1 MVRSNGGVPL
11 DDANAL
17 FDTKGTII
25 TSTDDLA
32 NLKWVDGTS
41 SGFQVELLTGAAD
54 TMGLKIAAPCGSRIH
69 RATASNSSD
78 HVTYIN
84 DPYTSNNPKNLIFVT
99 PNWNPSTN
107 AGVYNDHPIGVWYDV
122 SAGQHSIFNQDHG
135 PMWTG
140 AAFNYRVE
148 VATPKGPMIHITT
161 ADNGINNWTVID
173 HSLANGEPNAVLQVT
188 QNWNPN
194 GVGGTYNDHNIG
206 VWYDGTRWAIFN
218 QDLADMPIDAAFNV
232 RVGLGY
238 VHKATASNIIGHR
251 TVLDN
256 AQFNGKPGISILV
269 TPNWNPGGV
278 GEVYNDHPIGVWY
291 NGANWE
297 IFNQD
302 LGAMPAGAAFNVTL
316 N

>member
-1 MVRSNGGVPL
+1 V
-11 DDANAL
+11 
-17 FDTKGTII
+17 
-25 TSTDDLA
+25 TS
-32 NLKWVDGTS
+32 
-41 SGFQVELLTGAAD
+41 
-54 TMGLKIAAPCGSRIH
+54 
-69 RATASNSSD
+69 
-78 HVTYIN
+78 
-84 DPYTSNNPKNLIFVT
+84 
-99 PNWNPSTN
+99 NWNPSGS
-107 AGVYNDHPIGVWYDV
+107 AGVYNVHPVGVWYDA
-122 SAGQHSIFNQDHG
+122 SAGKHSIFNQDFAT
-135 PMWTG
+135 MSIG

-148 VATPKGPMIHITT
+148 VATPRGPMIHTTT

-173 HSLANGEPNAVLQVT
+173 HPLANGKPNAVLQVT

-194 GVGGTYNDHNIG
+194 GVGGTYNNHNIG
-206 VWYDGTRWAIFN
+206 VWYDGARWAIFN
-218 QDLADMPIDAAFNV
+218 QDLAQMPIDAAFNV

-278 GEVYNDHPIGVWY
+278 GRVYDDHPIGVWY
-291 NGANWE
+291 NGSKWE